1 MDRRLIRRIVLV
13 AGLMALVLLIGTIGF
28 AIIEGYS
35 LFDAFYM
42 TLITIT
48 TVGYQELK
56 PLSQVGRIFNSFLIL
71 FGVSIVAFA
80 FGAITQTI
88 IEMELGDR
96 LNKRRTKR
104 MIDSLIGHFIV
115 CGYGRVGKN
124 AALELQRSGA
134 QFLVMDRSEDLVE
147 QAMRAGM
154 LGVLGDGT
162 KDESLRAAGIMRAR
176 GLIAALSSDADNLF
190 AILSAKTLNPK
201 LTVVTRADDEDAEG
215 KLRRAGADVVF
226 APYTMAGLRL
236 ARSLLRPHVE
246 QFLDFTTSKTMGL
259 NVAIEQARVEP
270 GTEFVGKTLREM
282 QIRRDLG
289 IIVLAVR
296 KSDGE
301 MIFNPPAET
310 EIVAGDFL
318 IAMGEPPSLQ
328 NLESRLTASRRGV

>member
-147 QAMRAGM
+147 QAMR
-154 LGVLGDGT
+154 
-162 KDESLRAAGIMRAR
+162 
-176 GLIAALSSDADNLF
+176 
-190 AILSAKTLNPK
+190 
-201 LTVVTRADDEDAEG
+201 EG
-215 KLRRAGADVVF
+215 
-226 APYTMAGLRL
+226 
-236 ARSLLRPHVE
+236 
-246 QFLDFTTSKTMGL
+246 
-259 NVAIEQARVEP
+259 
-270 GTEFVGKTLREM
+270 
-282 QIRRDLG
+282 
-289 IIVLAVR
+289 
-296 KSDGE
+296 
-301 MIFNPPAET
+301 
-310 EIVAGDFL
+310 
-318 IAMGEPPSLQ
+318 
-328 NLESRLTASRRGV
+328 